1 MENIYNLRILSYIL
15 FRWLYSTL
23 SHSGILSWIAIRRY
37 FQSKYFLPKD
47 VLIKSN
53 HTVGVSIIAPAFNEA
68 MTIVYNVK
76 SSFSRIS

>member
-1 MENIYNLRILSYIL
+1 MENIVIYETFLIL

-23 SHSGILSWIAIRRY
+23 SHSGYSVLDSDKKY

-53 HTVGVSIIAPAFNEA
+53 HTV
-68 MTIVYNVK
+68 
-76 SSFSRIS
+76 